1 LTAVSDVEIST
12 ASKLGQE
19 NAMQANIV
27 ESKSL
32 QQPRKQ
38 NQLKNQTYKINLTTQ
53 SSFNLLKNWPDEIK
67 NHSFKLGS

>member
-1 LTAVSDVEIST
+1 LTAVSDLEIST
-12 ASKLGQE
+12 TSKLGQE

-32 QQPRKQ
+32 QKPRKQ
-38 NQLKNQTYKINLTTQ
+38 NQLKNQTYKINITTQ

-67 NHSFKLGS
+67 NRSFKLGS